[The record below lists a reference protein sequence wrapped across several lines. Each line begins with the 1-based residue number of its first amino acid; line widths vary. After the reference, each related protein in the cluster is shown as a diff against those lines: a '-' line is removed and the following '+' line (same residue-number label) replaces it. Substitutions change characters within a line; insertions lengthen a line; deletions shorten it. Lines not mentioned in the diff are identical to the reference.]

1 MSMINAGN
9 KGLRNLGNTCYMNSA
24 LQCLS
29 HLLTFHPHNEK
40 YFKQCKGIDDCLM
53 KEWFEFQRQMWSNEG
68 SNIISPIELLK
79 CFQRECNERDYYFL
93 NFNQNDV
100 DEFLTLF
107 LDLLHQGISRKVKIS
122 YNKTIMD
129 EGDKIIVKSLD
140 TWKRF
145 YENDYSYIVENFH
158 SQLLSLTTCPLC
170 EYYTSNH
177 DPIQVIS
184 LEIPENGKTLKDCF
198 KKYTDRFVL
207 DDDNLWECDKCK
219 QKVKSEK
226 KLMLWKTSDIL
237 IILLKRYKNGQKNN
251 KYIEYPL
258 TLSLNKFNMNYGT
271 KKKNSYSLQSFAVH
285 DGGLGGGH
293 YYAIC
298 KNPLDKKWRE
308 YNDSNVTL
316 IDNDDVKGYVPY
328 LFFYKRL

>member
-1 MSMINAGN
+1 MSKINAGN

-40 YFKQCKGIDDCLM
+40 YFKQCKDLDDCLM
-53 KEWFEFQRQMWSNEG
+53 KEWFKFQRQMWSNEG

>member
-1 MSMINAGN
+1 
-9 KGLRNLGNTCYMNSA
+9 
-24 LQCLS
+24 
-29 HLLTFHPHNEK
+29 
-40 YFKQCKGIDDCLM
+40 M
-53 KEWFEFQRQMWSNEG
+53 KEWFKFQRQMWSNEG

>member
-1 MSMINAGN
+1 MSSISAGN

-40 YFKQCKGIDDCLM
+40 YFNQCKGLEGCLM

-79 CFQRECNERDYYFL
+79 CFQKECIESEYYFS
-93 NFNQNDV
+93 NFSQNDV

-107 LDLLHQGISRKVKIS
+107 LDLLHKSISRKVKIT
-122 YNKTIMD
+122 YNKTVMD

-184 LEIPENGKTLKDCF
+184 LEIPETGESFKDCF
-198 KKYTDRFVL
+198 KKYTERFVL
-207 DDDNLWECDKCK
+207 DDDNLWECDRCK
-219 QKVKSEK
+219 EKVKSEK

-271 KKKNSYSLQSFAVH
+271 KRKNTYSLQSFAIH
-285 DGGLGGGH
+285 DGGLNGGH
-293 YYAIC
+293 YYAVC

-308 YNDSNVTL
+308 YNDNNVTL
-316 IDNDDVKGYVPY
+316 IDNNNVNGYIPY

>member
-1 MSMINAGN
+1 MSSINAGN

-40 YFKQCKGIDDCLM
+40 YFNQCKGLEDCLM

-79 CFQRECNERDYYFL
+79 CFQRECIKSEYYFS
-93 NFNQNDV
+93 NFSQNDV

-107 LDLLHQGISRKVKIS
+107 LDLLHKSISRKVKIT
-122 YNKTIMD
+122 YNKTVVD

-158 SQLLSLTTCPLC
+158 SQLLSLTTCPMC

-184 LEIPENGKTLKDCF
+184 LEIPENGESFKDCF

-207 DDDNLWECDKCK
+207 DDDNLWECDRCK
-219 QKVKSEK
+219 EKVKSEK

-271 KKKNSYSLQSFAVH
+271 KKKNTYSLQSFAIH
-285 DGGLGGGH
+285 DGGFNGGH
-293 YYAIC
+293 YYAVC

-308 YNDSNVTL
+308 YNDSNVSL
-316 IDNDDVKGYVPY
+316 IDNDDVKGYILY

>member
-1 MSMINAGN
+1 
-9 KGLRNLGNTCYMNSA
+9 
-24 LQCLS
+24 
-29 HLLTFHPHNEK
+29 
-40 YFKQCKGIDDCLM
+40 
-53 KEWFEFQRQMWSNEG
+53 MWSNEG

-79 CFQRECNERDYYFL
+79 CFQRECIKSEYYFS
-93 NFNQNDV
+93 NFSQNDV

-107 LDLLHQGISRKVKIS
+107 LDLLHKSISRKVKIT
-122 YNKTIMD
+122 YNKTVMD

-158 SQLLSLTTCPLC
+158 SQLLSLTTCPMC

-184 LEIPENGKTLKDCF
+184 LEIPENGESFKDCF

-207 DDDNLWECDKCK
+207 DDDNLWECDRCK
-219 QKVKSEK
+219 EKVKSEK

-258 TLSLNKFNMNYGT
+258 ILSLNKFNMNYGT